1 MPETATKL
9 KRMQLMDALRLFP
22 PAAEVQMPAGGWVQA
37 IREALGMGQGQL
49 ASRLNISRQS
59 VQGLERAEADRRIT
73 LDSLDR
79 LAGAMGCRVV
89 YALVPENGSLDE
101 IRERRAR
108 TVAESLL
115 KPTTHSMALEAQGV
129 TVRERDRHL
138 ELLVDELL
146 RGSTR
151 KLWR

>member
-1 MPETATKL
+1 MPETTNKL
-9 KRMQLMDALRLFP
+9 KRLQLTDKLRLFP
-22 PAAEVQMPAGGWVQA
+22 PASESTAPAGGWVRA

-49 ASRLNISRQS
+49 AARMKVSRQT
-59 VQGLERAEADRRIT
+59 VQDLERAEAERRIT

-79 LAGAMGCRVV
+79 LAHAMGCRVV
-89 YALVPENGSLDE
+89 YSLVPESGSLDD

-108 TVAESLL
+108 AVADSMLY
-115 KPTTHSMALEAQGV
+115 PAAHSMTLEAQGLSA
-129 TVRERDRHL
+129 REGDRQR

-146 RGSTR
+146 RGSAR